1 MKIYEKPVV
10 SVDAGMMEGVYMQS
24 GGASGGGVGVS
35 SPEIVENWG
44 TGGQVKYKIDLSRL
58 NLSQLTVVLTFNT
71 NIVNGWGGGAGN
83 SFSENSLT
91 LTWYSAPSTAD
102 IIVQINGDVNQLQCT
117 GSSYSNK

>member
-35 SPEIVENWG
+35 SPEIVNNWG
-44 TGGQVKYKIDLSRL
+44 TSGQVKYKIDLSGL
-58 NLSQLTVVLTFNT
+58 NPSQLTVVLTFNT
-71 NIVNGWGGGAGN
+71 DIVNGWGGDA
-83 SFSENSLT
+83 SASASEKSLT

-102 IIVQINGDVNQLQCT
+102 ITVQINGDVNQLQCT

>member
-35 SPEIVENWG
+35 SPKIVADWG
-44 TGGQVKYKIDLSRL
+44 GSGQVEYKIDLSGL
-58 NLSQLTVVLTFNT
+58 NPSQLTIVLTFNT
-71 NIVNGWGGGAGN
+71 DIDKGWGGGADANALGK
-83 SFSENSLT
+83 SLT

-102 IIVQINGDVNQLQCT
+102 ITVQINGNVNQLQCT
-117 GSSYSNK
+117 GSSYSYK